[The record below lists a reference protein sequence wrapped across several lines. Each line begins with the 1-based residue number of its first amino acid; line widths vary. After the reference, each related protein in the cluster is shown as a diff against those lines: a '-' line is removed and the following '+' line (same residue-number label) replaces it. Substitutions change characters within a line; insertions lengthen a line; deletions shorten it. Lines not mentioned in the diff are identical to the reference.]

1 MKPRERP
8 QRKKRDCGNCLGIS
22 KLHGWLDVHESARKE
37 KKERREKTRRVM
49 IWNEKKCISRMVS
62 EMILSLKT
70 RAYII

>member
-1 MKPRERP
+1 M
-8 QRKKRDCGNCLGIS
+8 D
-22 KLHGWLDVHESARKE
+22 ESARKE